1 MRLPWRFSKERSEAG
16 ETLIEVMLSS
26 ALMGLV
32 VVGVIGGLA
41 TTVLG
46 AQVHREQADANT
58 VLVSAMERIKSSDFD
73 FSNVDCTKTAS
84 VRQAAYEATARGVAM
99 PSSWP
104 TSSLAVSGS
113 IQFENVV
120 LVAGV
125 PNVSFTT
132 NCLPGLR
139 RQLLTL
145 MLTSPDG
152 RVGPSLSF
160 IKGDQ

>member
-1 MRLPWRFSKERSEAG
+1 MRLLQRFSGERSEAG

-32 VVGVIGGLA
+32 AVGIIGGLA

-46 AQVHREQADANT
+46 AHVHREQADANT
-58 VLVSAMERIKSSDFD
+58 VLVSTMERIKSSDFD
-73 FSNVDCTKTAS
+73 FSNVDCTQTPS
-84 VRQAAYEATARGVAM
+84 VRQANYEATARGVSM
-99 PSSWP
+99 PSGWP
-104 TSSLAVSGS
+104 ASSLAVSG

-125 PNVSFTT
+125 PNVSFATT
-132 NCLPGLR
+132 CVTGLR
-139 RQLLTL
+139 RQLVSLTL
-145 MLTSPDG
+145 TTPDG

-160 IKGDQ
+160 IKGDV